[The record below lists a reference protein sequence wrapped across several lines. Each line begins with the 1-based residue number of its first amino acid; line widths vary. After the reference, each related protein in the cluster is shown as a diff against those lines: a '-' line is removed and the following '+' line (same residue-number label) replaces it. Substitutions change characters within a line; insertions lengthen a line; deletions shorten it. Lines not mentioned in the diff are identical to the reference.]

1 MREPRTADG
10 QSPILFESDTTSGRR
25 MVQAAE
31 KASTTARNESGNT
44 DDSEEIMDEGNTGAT
59 TRSGGYRCDELCDG
73 R

>member
-1 MREPRTADG
+1 
-10 QSPILFESDTTSGRR
+10 

-31 KASTTARNESGNT
+31 RASTTARYESGNT